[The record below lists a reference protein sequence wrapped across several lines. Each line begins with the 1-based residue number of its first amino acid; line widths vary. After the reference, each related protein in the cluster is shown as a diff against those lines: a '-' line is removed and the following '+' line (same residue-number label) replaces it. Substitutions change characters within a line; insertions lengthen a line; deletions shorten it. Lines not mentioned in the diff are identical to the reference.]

1 MPSIARFRY
10 TIASCLVNP
19 SYFRPTNAE
28 ICREILRL
36 VSSSLV
42 KWRSSID
49 HSLLGRC
56 LEKGSSKNDS
66 KIFSRILCFR
76 SIVGWKSSTK
86 EWTDSQAFCW
96 ILPRFYKIS
105 MVTFLL
111 PLLTFSYKF

>member
-66 KIFSRILCFR
+66 KIFSRVLCFR

-86 EWTDSQAFCW
+86 DELIHRRFYW

-105 MVTFLL
+105 MATFLL
-111 PLLTFSYKF
+111 PLLTFSNKF